1 MKSGLSSVLS
11 EGSVGLGL
19 RLLPT
24 PLAGVL
30 KLPTASQVLL
40 VPGQCLSSFTFL
52 PEISFLPGK
61 TWNLPESPV
70 LQVTRDC
77 VEYLMWEEDKKKR
90 ML

>member
-1 MKSGLSSVLS
+1 MGP
-11 EGSVGLGL
+11 GLG
-19 RLLPT
+19 LLPT

-40 VPGQCLSSFTFL
+40 VPGQCLSSFPFL
-52 PEISFLPGK
+52 PEIPFLPGK
-61 TWNLPESPV
+61 TLNLPESPV
-70 LQVTRDC
+70 LQVKRNC